1 MQQQRTRK
9 IQHIMPQNGQNSGRN
24 DRVLKTPES
33 NLKEEKKVE
42 KVANV
47 LQHTQHEK

>member
-1 MQQQRTRK
+1 M
-9 IQHIMPQNGQNSGRN
+9 QHILPQNEQNSGRN
-24 DRVLKTPES
+24 DKVLKTPES

-47 LQHTQHEK
+47 LQHTQHAK